1 MKKIKS
7 PFIVFAILLLLTNEV
22 LSQLTIPPPS
32 PLQVV
37 TQQFATGKIE
47 INYSRPAVKGR
58 KIFGELVPYGKIWRT
73 GANAA
78 TTIYFSDEVFINN
91 TKIVKGKYGILT
103 IPGKS
108 FWEIII
114 TKDTTVTNAADYK
127 QENDIVRVKV
137 KPQTL
142 GARIENF
149 TINIDN
155 IKPNSCYLQL
165 IWDKTM
171 VQFTINADIDTK
183 IMAQIEEAMKGEK
196 KPYYQAAN
204 YYYENNKNL
213 AQALEWVNEAIKANP
228 NAYWIL
234 HLKAKIQL
242 KSKDYDGAIA
252 TAKESHDKAEGAK
265 NSDYMRL
272 NDKLIAEANK
282 QKKSKK

>member
-1 MKKIKS
+1 MKKINVLI
-7 PFIVFAILLLLTNEV
+7 IVIATHLLPKASF
-22 LSQLTIPPPS
+22 SQLTIPPPS
-32 PLQVV
+32 PLQVE

-47 INYSRPAVKGR
+47 ISYSRPAVKGR
-58 KIFGELVPYGKIWRT
+58 KIFGELVPYDKIWRT

-78 TTIYFSDEVFINN
+78 TTIYFSDEVIINN
-91 TKIVKGKYGILT
+91 IKITKGKYGLLT

-108 FWEIII
+108 FWEVIIS
-114 TKDTTVTNAADYK
+114 KDTTVTNAADYK
-127 QENDIVRVKV
+127 QENDVVRVKV
-137 KPQTL
+137 KPKSLSQSV
-142 GARIENF
+142 ENF

-165 IWDKTM
+165 IWDKTL
-171 VQFTINADIDTK
+171 VQITINADIDAK
-183 IMAQIEEAMKGEK
+183 IMAQIDEAMKGEK

-204 YYYENNKNL
+204 YYYENNKDM
-213 AQALEWVNEAIKANP
+213 AKALEWVNEAVKANP

-242 KSKDYDGAIA
+242 RSKDFDGAIA

-282 QKKSKK
+282 LKKSNKK